1 MLKFVIHWPTWGI
14 FFSDIRGVFFDNFQ
28 KNISPMLFLVSSAI
42 FYVSNIERLQ
52 YIQLYKNKI
61 YI

>member
-1 MLKFVIHWPTWGI
+1 
-14 FFSDIRGVFFDNFQ
+14 
-28 KNISPMLFLVSSAI
+28 MLFLVSSAI